1 MPIRMMT
8 VAAMTAVL
16 GSSVAC
22 ATKGYVRTEIY
33 PVNEK
38 VDSLSS
44 AVEQTQERTRKNE
57 VRIDQVDQKATQI
70 DQKADRAGL
79 WAKDASMTAN
89 NALAKAE
96 AVDHASKKLLFE
108 VVLSEND
115 GNFAFG
121 HVDLP
126 EPARQH
132 IDQLIDQLKSDPRGA
147 FIEIEGHTDSTGSKV
162 VNDYV
167 GLARAES
174 VKRYLHEKHGI
185 PLHKMNVISYGKDQ
199 PIATN
204 NTREGRARNRRV
216 VIKILT

>member
-1 MPIRMMT
+1 MQIRLMT
-8 VAAMTAVL
+8 VGAIAAVL
-16 GSSVAC
+16 VSSVGC
-22 ATKGYVRTEIY
+22 ATKGYVRTEVY
-33 PVNEK
+33 QVNDK
-38 VDSLSS
+38 VESLSK
-44 AVEQTQERTRKNE
+44 AVEQDE
-57 VRIDQVDQKATQI
+57 VRIDRVDQKTTLI
-70 DQKADRAGL
+70 DQKADRVGL
-79 WAKDASMTAN
+79 WAKDAGATAN

-121 HVDLP
+121 KVDLP
-126 EPARQH
+126 EPARRH
-132 IDQLIDQLKSDPRGA
+132 IDQLIDQLKTDPRGA

-174 VKRYLHEKHGI
+174 VKRYLHEKHGV
-185 PLHKMNVISYGKDQ
+185 PLHKMNVISYGKEK
-199 PIATN
+199 PIGPN
-204 NTREGRARNRRV
+204 DTREGRARNRRV

>member
-1 MPIRMMT
+1 MQIRLMT
-8 VAAMTAVL
+8 VGAIAAVL
-16 GSSVAC
+16 VSSVGC
-22 ATKGYVRTEIY
+22 ATKGYVRTEVY
-33 PVNEK
+33 QVNDK
-38 VDSLSS
+38 VESLSK
-44 AVEQTQERTRKNE
+44 AVEQDE
-57 VRIDQVDQKATQI
+57 VRIDRVDQKTTLI
-70 DQKADRAGL
+70 DQKADRVGL
-79 WAKDASMTAN
+79 WAKDAGATAN

-121 HVDLP
+121 KVDLP
-126 EPARQH
+126 EPARRH
-132 IDQLIDQLKSDPRGA
+132 IDQLIDQLKTHPRGA

-185 PLHKMNVISYGKDQ
+185 PLHKMNVISYGKEK
-199 PIATN
+199 PIGPN
-204 NTREGRARNRRV
+204 DTREGRARNRRV